1 MSLAVQIKEYNMLFD
16 ENDPELNNVW
26 NTSIT
31 KAAGN
36 FISPDRFDIA
46 RSLHEAPALKQNGMI
61 WKTRKVL
68 HIENDCVIDTEHQAR
83 HKGTH
88 AEHRNDIRDSFEN
101 NGWIYTQSPPIVVWD
116 EKIGKYILHD
126 GFTRTNTLGELGCE
140 YVVAD
145 IYVPKNPLAL
155 EILKLKANQNH
166 LPKRGSD
173 QGDIINSALKCIKD
187 KFLANDQK
195 SVESFVNETASHLS
209 KSRRQ
214 SIINDIMNRQ
224 GNSKYKTYLM
234 KGVGDHNLTN
244 NAKNVL
250 EIPYGGDANYTDTG
264 YFGYVT
270 TEKTARMTISNSI
283 KLLKQVLDD
292 MRTGTGAYSHL
303 TELPEV
309 RIFAYFE
316 SPGKKDLREQRLDW
330 LQAFQSTLDSIVAIC
345 EYMTDSKSKKK
356 FPIKF
361 GGFLPQLIDADP
373 TKNGEKKETTIVD
386 ANGKPFNWKK

>member
-1 MSLAVQIKEYNMLFD
+1 MLFD
-16 ENDPELNNVW
+16 ENDPELYNVW
-26 NTSIT
+26 NTGAT
-31 KAAGN
+31 KASGN
-36 FISPDRFDIA
+36 FISPTTFDIA
-46 RSLHEAPALKQNGMI
+46 RSLHEAPPIKQKDMI
-61 WKTRKVL
+61 WKTRKII
-68 HIENDCVIDTEHQAR
+68 HIEDECVVDTEHQAR

-88 AEHRNDIRDSFEN
+88 SEHMCDLRDSFQN
-101 NGWIYTQSPPIVVWD
+101 NGWIYTQTPPIVVWD
-116 EKIGKYILHD
+116 EKINKYVLHD
-126 GFTRTNTLGELGCE
+126 GFTRTNAIGDLGCK
-140 YVVAD
+140 YVVVD
-145 IYVPKNPLAL
+145 LYVPKNPLAL
-155 EILKLKANQNH
+155 EIMKLKANQNH
-166 LPKRGSD
+166 FPKRGSD
-173 QGDIINSALKCIKD
+173 QGDIVHSALKCINEKC
-187 KFLANDQK
+187 LANDLS
-195 SVESFVNETASHLS
+195 SVEAFVNETASHLS

-214 SIINDIMNRQ
+214 SIINDIMSRQ

-250 EIPYGGDANYTDTG
+250 EIPYGGDANYADTG
-264 YFGYVT
+264 YFGYIT

-292 MRTGTGAYSHL
+292 MRTGTGKYSHL

-361 GGFLPQLIDADP
+361 GGFLPQLIDPDP
-373 TKNGEKKETTIVD
+373 KKNGEKKESTIVD
-386 ANGKPFNWKK
+386 ANGKTFNWKK